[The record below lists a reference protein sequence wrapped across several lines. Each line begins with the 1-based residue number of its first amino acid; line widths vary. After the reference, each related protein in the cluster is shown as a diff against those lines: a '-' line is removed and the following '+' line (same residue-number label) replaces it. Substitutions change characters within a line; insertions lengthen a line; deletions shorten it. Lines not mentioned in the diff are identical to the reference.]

1 MDEPNGLKKNGVIE
15 LASHSGDK
23 HHAESADEAAADMI
37 KPKDNHGNGDVESG
51 VAEFGDDD
59 PTRGS
64 HQEEADAILTKLK
77 GELSYGIDDVPA
89 WYTAFLLGFQHYLTM
104 VGATVAVPLF
114 LKGGLC
120 ISDDYVTQA
129 ELIATMFF
137 VSGIATLL
145 QTTFGCRLPIV
156 QGGTFSFL
164 APTFAI
170 LSVKGACPP
179 SPSVNASMEELA
191 NQTKAFQ
198 DRIREIQGDI
208 MVASL
213 FQVLIGFTGTIGI
226 MLRFIGPLSITPTI
240 CLIGLGLFKE
250 AADFAAGHWG
260 IAFMTIGLL
269 TIFSQYISRFGVP
282 FYCYNKGQGCHS
294 NKFFIFKL
302 FPVILAILISW
313 IFCAILTSTNVFP
326 TEIDDYGFQ
335 ARTDTR
341 FQVLQEAS
349 WFRFPYPG
357 QWGLPTV
364 TVAGVFGMLAGVIAS
379 MIESV
384 GDYYA
389 CARMAGAPPPPN
401 HAVNRGIGMEGI
413 SCLIAGMFGSGN
425 GTTSYSE
432 NIGAIGI
439 TKVGSR
445 RVIQYGALIMIF
457 LGTFTKFSAI
467 FVMIP
472 DPIVGGMFCVMFGMV
487 AAVGLSNLQFV
498 DLNSSRNLF
507 ILGFSLF
514 MGLCIPNWVKSGT
527 NDQYINTGVNELDL
541 IIVVLLKTGMFVGGF
556 FGFVLDNTIPG
567 TKKERGIGEWQRFS
581 GSDGENEVVND
592 LVFRCYDFPFG
603 MAWIRSKDFFSY
615 LPFSPT
621 FKGWRCRG
629 CCQGG
634 RRSALY
640 RLVPARF
647 RSADEV

>member
-1 MDEPNGLKKNGVIE
+1 MEESNGLKKNGDIE
-15 LASHSGDK
+15 LSSHPNGK
-23 HHAESADEAAADMI
+23 KHAEGAEE
-37 KPKDNHGNGDVESG
+37 KDVAMATQNGHHDNEDVETGLMENGGGPSPAPHEQKA
-51 VAEFGDDD
+51 AE
-59 PTRGS
+59 
-64 HQEEADAILTKLK
+64 ILRNLR

-89 WYTAFLLGFQHYLTM
+89 WYTAILLGFQHYLTM

-114 LKGGLC
+114 LKSALC
-120 ISDDYVTQA
+120 IAEDYVTVA
-129 ELIATMFF
+129 ELVATIFF
-137 VSGIATLL
+137 VSGIATVL
-145 QTTFGCRLPIV
+145 QTTFGSRLPIV

-170 LSVKGACPP
+170 LSVKGPCPP
-179 SPSVNASMEELA
+179 PLPVNASVEEVA
-191 NQTKAFQ
+191 NQTEVFQ
-198 DRIREIQGDI
+198 SRIREIQGDI

-213 FQVLIGFTGTIGI
+213 FQVVIGFTGTIGI

-240 CLIGLGLFKE
+240 CLIGLALFKE
-250 AADFAAGHWG
+250 AADFASGHWG
-260 IAFMTIGLL
+260 IAFMTMALM
-269 TIFSQYISRFGVP
+269 TIFSQYIARFGVP
-282 FYCYNKGQGCHS
+282 FFRYTKENRCHS
-294 NKFFIFKL
+294 KNVFIFKL

-313 IFCAILTSTNVFP
+313 IFCAILTATNVFP
-326 TEIDDYGFQ
+326 TESDDYGFQ

-341 FQVLQEAS
+341 LQVLQEAS
-349 WFRFPYPG
+349 WFRVPYPG

-379 MIESV
+379 MVESV
-384 GDYYA
+384 GDYYG
-389 CARMAGAPPPPN
+389 CARLAGAPPPPN

-413 SCLIAGMFGSGN
+413 ACMIAGAIGSGN

-445 RVIQYGALIMIF
+445 RVIQYGAIIMLV

-472 DPIVGGMFCVMFGMV
+472 DPIVGGMFCIMFGMV

-514 MGLCIPNWVKSGT
+514 MGLCIPNWMKSGN
-527 NDQYINTGVNELDL
+527 NDQYIKTGLSELDL

-556 FGFVLDNTIPG
+556 FGFLLDNTIPG
-567 TKKERGIGEWQRFS
+567 TKKERGIGAWQRFS
-581 GSDGENEVVND
+581 GGDEEDDAVND
-592 LVFRCYDFPFG
+592 LVFRCYELPFG

-629 CCQGG
+629 CCHCG
-634 RRSALY
+634 RRSAFY

-647 RSADEV
+647 RSSAEV